1 MKQGQKQNRV
11 ERKKCVCMLTIVLV
25 GFGEV
30 LGEGLAVGFEYV
42 SIGDDASNTS
52 FFSVLQT
59 LFTWQLFPGKK

>member
-1 MKQGQKQNRV
+1 
-11 ERKKCVCMLTIVLV
+11 MLTIVLV

-42 SIGDDASNTS
+42 SIGDDASDTS